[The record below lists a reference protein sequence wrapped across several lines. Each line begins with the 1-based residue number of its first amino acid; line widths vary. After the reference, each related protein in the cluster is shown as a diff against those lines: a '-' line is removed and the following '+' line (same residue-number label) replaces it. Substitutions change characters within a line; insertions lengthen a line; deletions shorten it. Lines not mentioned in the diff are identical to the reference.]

1 MSYRSM
7 SYRRI
12 LALSLLLTS
21 VWGAVSMPLPLGA
34 EESSKSSAAKKRD
47 SLRLSSDVVPE
58 KYDLFFEPDFE
69 HAEFEGSETIVI
81 KVVRGTKTIVLHAR
95 DLSIFDASVARRGGK
110 DAFVKLDIALD
121 RDSQS
126 LTLSSNNLLPP
137 GDYDLALKF
146 RGKLSEKLAGFYMSS
161 FKDKSGKE
169 QKIATTQMEPT
180 DARRMFP
187 CFDEPALKAKFKVS
201 AAIPQNMAAVSNGAV
216 EFERVDPR
224 SGKKIVSFKT
234 TPPFSTY
241 LFALVIG
248 DFKASRTVEVAG
260 KKIRVFAPSGKE
272 DLTEFALE
280 VAERLLPYYQK
291 YFGID
296 YPLEKLDLIAIPDF
310 SAGAMENPGAITF
323 RESALLVDK
332 GASLSTRMNVAGIV
346 AHEMAH
352 LWFGDLVT
360 MKWWNDLWLNE
371 AFATWMATKA
381 LDSLYPEWRPF
392 DEFSLSR
399 VATLEADG
407 LLATRAVEYPV
418 KTPEDA
424 MEMFDEITYEKGGS
438 LLRMLET
445 YLSESVF
452 QAGIQQYMKEF
463 AFGNAST
470 DDLWQALSA
479 AARKSGQAG
488 IQNAD
493 VKALMQSW
501 VFEKG
506 CPVVSFSYASEKSK
520 QDTPA
525 ISLNLSQSRYLRTG
539 QSDKS
544 KSKETIWQIPLNI
557 RLSPAVNGDRSVQSI
572 LFSTP
577 LAVNKKIGAVP
588 LFVNGTGCG
597 FFRTRYDAVS
607 LDNLLSTKID
617 KLLNCQE
624 RVSLYSDLHAMAVCG
639 ANAKAL
645 GAENMKGYLRA
656 LAQLKTDED
665 PYVLSLLIGQTAYF
679 HDFIAANQEEKYAEY
694 VRSLLKPHLNRLGFE
709 RKETDSELVGQLRG
723 RLVMTLGT
731 IGKDADCIEYC
742 RSAFSNYIS
751 DEATVDPDLR
761 QAVAHVN
768 AFNGDADEYSRLLQ
782 SVKLSK
788 NPESYY
794 RNLGALASFRGE
806 NQIDYTLNMVL
817 SKDVRSQDGPR
828 VLSRLLGNRSA
839 RAACWRFIQS
849 NWSKLESKF
858 DDKHLPDLIESCAV
872 FSEPGEFESLQHFV
886 EAHPLKN
893 GRRAVAKT
901 LEIVSA
907 RLKFRESEKDGALQ
921 VFRAALDH
929 KTD

>member
-1 MSYRSM
+1 MSHK
-7 SYRRI
+7 RI

-21 VWGAVSMPLPLGA
+21 VWGAVARPLPIGA
-34 EESSKSSAAKKRD
+34 EESSKSSAVTKKRD
-47 SLRLSSDVVPE
+47 SLRLSADVVPE

-81 KVVRGTKTIVLHAR
+81 KLVRGTKTIVLHAR
-95 DLSIFDASVARRGGK
+95 DLSVYDASVARRGGK

-121 RDSQS
+121 RDSQM
-126 LTLSSNNLLPP
+126 LTLSSNSLLPQ
-137 GDYDLALKF
+137 GDYDLAIKF

-169 QKIATTQMEPT
+169 QRIATTQMEPT

-201 AAIPQNMAAVSNGAV
+201 AAIPENMVAVSNGAV
-216 EFERVDPR
+216 EFERFDAR

-248 DFKASRTVEVAG
+248 DFKASRTSEVAG

-272 DLTEFALE
+272 ELTEFALE

-291 YFGID
+291 YFGFD

-381 LDSLYPEWRPF
+381 LEALYPEWRPF

-452 QAGIQQYMKEF
+452 QAGIQQYMKDF
-463 AFGNAST
+463 AFGNAGT
-470 DDLWQALSA
+470 DDLWQALSN
-479 AARKSGQAG
+479 AARKSGQSG

-506 CPVVSFSYASEKSK
+506 CPVVSFDYVTEKSK
-520 QDTPA
+520 QDNQS
-525 ISLNLSQSRYLRTG
+525 ISLNLSQNRYLRTG
-539 QSDKS
+539 QSEKS
-544 KSKETIWQIPLNI
+544 KSKETIWQIPLNV
-557 RLSPAVNGDRSVQSI
+557 RLAPDANGGRSLQPV

-577 LAVNKKIGAVP
+577 VASKKLNALP

-597 FFRTRYDAVS
+597 FFRTRYDAVV
-607 LDNLLSTKID
+607 LDNLLASKIE
-617 KLLNCQE
+617 KMLNCQE
-624 RVSLYSDLHAMAVCG
+624 RVSLYSDLHALAVCG
-639 ANAKAL
+639 SNAKAV
-645 GAENMKGYLRA
+645 GVENMKGYINA
-656 LAQLKTDED
+656 LTQLKADQD

-679 HDFIAANQEEKYAEY
+679 NDFIAEGQEEKYAEY
-694 VRSLLKPHLNRLGFE
+694 VRSLLKPHLSRLGFE
-709 RKETDSELVGQLRG
+709 RKESDSELLGQLRG

-731 IGKDADCIEYC
+731 IGKDTDCIEFC
-742 RSAFSNYIS
+742 RTAFANYIS
-751 DEATVDPDLR
+751 DETTVDPDLR

-768 AFNGDADEYSRLLQ
+768 AFNGEADEYSRLLQ

-788 NPESYY
+788 NPEAYY

-817 SKDVRSQDGPR
+817 SKDVRAQDGPR
-828 VLSRLLGNRSA
+828 ILSRLLGNKAA

-849 NWSKLESKF
+849 NWSKLEAKF

-872 FSEPGEFESLQHFV
+872 FTEPAELESLQHFV

-893 GRRAVAKT
+893 GRRSVAKT

-907 RLKFRESEKDGALQ
+907 RIKFKEGAKDGALM
-921 VFRAALDH
+921 VFRDALDQ
-929 KTD
+929 KTN